1 MWPVGSDRETEHRMS
16 DPASCLHNNPAGE
29 SDGPHFADE
38 KVEDPRGNVTCL
50 GSRGSEESVLG
61 GAHRVA

>member
-1 MWPVGSDRETEHRMS
+1 MS